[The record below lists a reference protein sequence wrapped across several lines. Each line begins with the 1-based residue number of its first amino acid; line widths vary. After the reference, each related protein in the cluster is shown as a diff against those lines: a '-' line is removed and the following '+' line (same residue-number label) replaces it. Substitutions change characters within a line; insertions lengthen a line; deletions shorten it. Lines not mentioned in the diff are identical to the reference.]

1 MEDQPPKFNEKY
13 PYIFFLNYTE
23 ISNDPEEDYFIWGE
37 LLRRTL
43 ASWVCAPPRSTRIF
57 FPVKI
62 RLNTMKTIAIH
73 TPDLLDSARVAGII
87 FIPNDSSPQ
96 TKEKMDILF
105 AYLTS
110 SIFLLDYIQKGRI
123 VSGAL
128 RQLFSNDLH
137 ALMKFPDIS
146 QLSEDD
152 VKLISDVPEV
162 PDLVVIVLTAKIVP
176 QVFRECGEKGVNKI
190 VLISGGFRE
199 LSGDRKN
206 TLTKE
211 INDIAKKYGIRF
223 IGPNCLGVFN
233 NWFEK
238 TNGNSAFNIAI
249 WEHLKKGNF
258 SIASQSG
265 TLSSHI
271 WFDPENL
278 DLGLSKSLSVGNE
291 ANIDIVDCLEY
302 YKDDEETGVIGLYIE
317 ELKRGKK
324 FLELAR
330 EITPK
335 KPIIAI
341 YVGVSQGGNRA
352 LQSNTGSLA
361 GDSKIYNAAF
371 KETGVIKTDYV
382 QEFLDIALILS
393 NKILP
398 KGNRIG
404 VITNS
409 GGPGA
414 MIANNAENHGLVV
427 PEFSESLQKE
437 LKAILPA
444 TAGFNNPVDCTFDMN
459 LPYFYITL
467 PEIIMKSGEVDAIF
481 QYGVVGFQDVMDD
494 YLQNEKIAKWAEFQ
508 NQSEERI

>member
-1 MEDQPPKFNEKY
+1 MSRDHFVHG
-13 PYIFFLNYTE
+13 FLNPKSVAFFGANNKGGSLAAIQIMNLIKSEYSGNVYPIHPKLETIMGFKTYKT
-23 ISNDPEEDYFIWGE
+23 ISN
-37 LLRRTL
+37 
-43 ASWVCAPPRSTRIF
+43 
-57 FPVKI
+57 
-62 RLNTMKTIAIH
+62 
-73 TPDLLDSARVAGII
+73 
-87 FIPNDSSPQ
+87 
-96 TKEKMDILF
+96 
-105 AYLTS
+105 
-110 SIFLLDYIQKGRI
+110 
-123 VSGAL
+123 
-128 RQLFSNDLH
+128 
-137 ALMKFPDIS
+137 
-146 QLSEDD
+146 
-152 VKLISDVPEV
+152 VPEI

-176 QVFRECGEKGVNKI
+176 QVFKECGEKGVDKI
-190 VLISGGFRE
+190 ILISGGFRE

-206 TLTKE
+206 TLTEE
-211 INDIAKKYGIRF
+211 INEIAGKYGIRF

-238 TNGNSAFNIAI
+238 NHSNSAFNIAI

-302 YKDDEETGVIGLYIE
+302 YKDDEETEVIGLYIE
-317 ELKRGKK
+317 ELKRGKR

-341 YVGVSQGGNRA
+341 YVGGSQGGNRA
-352 LQSNTGSLA
+352 LQSHTGSLA
-361 GDSKIYNAAF
+361 GDSKIYNAVF

-404 VITNS
+404 IITNS

-414 MIANNAENHGLVV
+414 MIANNAEKHGLVV

-437 LKAILPA
+437 LKAILPT

-459 LPYFYITL
+459 LSYFYINL
-467 PEIIMKSGEVDAIF
+467 PEILMKSGEVDSIF
-481 QYGVVGFQDVMDD
+481 QYGVVGFQDVMND
-494 YLQNEKIAKWAEFQ
+494 YLQNEKIAKWAEFE
-508 NQSEERI
+508 NPSEEQMDKLAEKLLKPTMKNSREYSVPIFYINPMSFTSPWSKRLRRNGAMLFKLWDRSVNALAKVCQYIEYKQKQV